1 MKKFLVEH
9 WIWWSNLLLIII
21 VIARLS
27 VSTDYVTLLFVF
39 IGTYVISFLT
49 SMKLF
54 KVKNKDCDVAF

>member
-9 WIWWSNLLLIII
+9 WIWWVNLLLIII
-21 VIARLS
+21 VIIRLS

-54 KVKNKDCDVAF
+54 KNKDNVDGGY